1 MFQNISATDPLQNVS
16 AEAFLRSLSSQ
27 GILFCTSECLKAPA
41 DLLKIYLHESNR
53 VYRDKLVEEKDFQ
66 LFDKLQRDTVKK
78 LYEVRILKLQ
88 KAKEQGVR
96 ERGRIIWLSAL
107 CLDLDFSIQLSK
119 SKKKRLGWRLLQR
132 VGDNVNQCG
141 MGVQLSES
149 ALSSW
154 QIGKHFNGFLL
165 NALLSTL
172 PGCSMHTSHARIK
185 NLTSVC
191 VSIPTERERETGK

>member
-1 MFQNISATDPLQNVS
+1 MCTDPLQNVS

-88 KAKEQGVR
+88 KA
-96 ERGRIIWLSAL
+96 RGEGEGENHLVVCSV
-107 CLDLDFSIQLSK
+107 S
-119 SKKKRLGWRLLQR
+119 G
-132 VGDNVNQCG
+132 
-141 MGVQLSES
+141 
-149 ALSSW
+149 
-154 QIGKHFNGFLL
+154 
-165 NALLSTL
+165 
-172 PGCSMHTSHARIK
+172 PG
-185 NLTSVC
+185 L
-191 VSIPTERERETGK
+191 

>member
-1 MFQNISATDPLQNVS
+1 M
-16 AEAFLRSLSSQ
+16 
-27 GILFCTSECLKAPA
+27 
-41 DLLKIYLHESNR
+41 
-53 VYRDKLVEEKDFQ
+53 EEKDFQ
-66 LFDKLQRDTVKK
+66 LYDKLQRDTVKK

-88 KAKEQGVR
+88 KEKEQGVR

-149 ALSSW
+149 ALSAW
-154 QIGKHFNGFLL
+154 HWKTF
-165 NALLSTL
+165 
-172 PGCSMHTSHARIK
+172 
-185 NLTSVC
+185 
-191 VSIPTERERETGK
+191 